1 MSLRSK
7 MTAKVAKAGVHAA
20 RKTISRAIDD
30 GQSRA
35 RKVVDASGRRAD
47 RSLDKIEGIAMEVLD
62 AIAKR
67 GRGYAA
73 EAKDRLYAVEGRIL
87 PRRRTSP
94 IGPILAGVGAGVLVS
109 LLLAPRGIEAT
120 GRRLSA

>member
-1 MSLRSK
+1 MS
-7 MTAKVAKAGVHAA
+7 AKVAKAGVHAA
-20 RKTISRAIDD
+20 RKSISRAFDG
-30 GQSRA
+30 GQSRV

-47 RSLDKIEGIAMEVLD
+47 RSLDKIEGIAMDVLD

-73 EAKDRLYAVEGRIL
+73 KAKDRLYAVEGRIL
-87 PRRRTSP
+87 PRRRSSP

-109 LLLAPRGIEAT
+109 LLLVPRSSEAT
-120 GRRLSA
+120 GRRVSA